1 MNYELQNKTGTDLSR
16 LEKMISDFFP
26 HARKNLGFQKPVSIE
41 LHSDPQNA
49 EMDFGKTAYYSPSE
63 MKVVLFIDGRHHK
76 DILRSLSHELVHHK
90 QNCRG
95 DFDKEFSTNVGYA
108 QEDGH
113 LREMEK
119 EAYLLGNLCLR
130 DYEDGLKSSG
140 LFEKLIK
147 EWCN

>member
-1 MNYELQNKTGTDLSR
+1 MNYKLQNKTGVDLSR

-26 HARKNLGFQKPVSIE
+26 YARKNLGFQKPVSIE

-130 DYEDGLKSSG
+130 DYEDGLKTQG